1 MKTLLIGTALA
12 LAAGTVQQRAAHA
25 LRRSLERH
33 STVSHLTIDI
43 WGHEWSAR
51 ARMAAGDRLMAA
63 RRRPGADGARAFLA
77 LPASEPAITPDEV
90 SRRPP
95 TALLQEPWMNA
106 RRRARIIALAMQLRP
121 DVIVI
126 TDPLLADLAPYLRLP
141 GVRLVL
147 LDNGLADWAE
157 QASATTPGSE
167 QSQWL
172 RLLAE
177 VSTNDLSK
185 MRRQF
190 DRIVPGLGQDAST
203 PAALLPLEL
212 AANELFFNK
221 TRNLVVP
228 ATGYS
233 WFDRQVLAQVQ
244 AFLDYCSIQGIEPP
258 NLVLTGFAP
267 ALLRGFPD
275 AEIHLDWQKLQNSV
289 GAARCLYLPVLTPA
303 FAQLALAAVAVGTP
317 VLTTRRGAAL
327 YGLTELPG
335 IFAEIST
342 TVSQALAQILDEDLL
357 DSVAYRAIAQAAI
370 PLTGTAAQDRLM
382 RLILQD
388 NPAAALP
395 RAAHPPFQNPPRRVP
410 PCSAAPVV
418 LYNPATRMLLLRL
431 HLLISAQIDEV
442 RLLDFAGAELNRLA
456 PPTPPA
462 RGHILAMEGGVVVE
476 KAELSGGLRVELHD
490 PFGLVASHDIPVE
503 QFALLRGE
511 IAMAHLDD
519 NMLRGA
525 FWVQD
530 SPEGVGQTD
539 RFAVGFAPQK
549 TAASLLGA
557 RAMPEIGAS
566 AVPFAVPLPA
576 TLTPQTECLLWS
588 GAAGSALQTFTPPVQ
603 RPHRETNA
611 SLNARYKPRGAIA
624 ALKNIHAGKRAWIV
638 GNGPSVRLDDL
649 AAIPADDITFCFN
662 RFYLSYADNPL
673 RETYVVSADT
683 LMIQD
688 FGQEM
693 IDLAA
698 GLPLFCLPPSRLPT
712 LSGDYVLLPPGD
724 YYLPLFS
731 QDPEKF
737 VTVGGS
743 SVFVALQMAWYMG
756 IRDVVLYGMDYSF
769 SVKMQRDPRFPF
781 PVSFEEGNHFI
792 KSYRG
797 AKPWCPPTWRD
808 ISAGFINARVAFE
821 LTGGRILNATRG
833 GRLQTFARADF
844 DEIRQRPVWEQSQ
857 SR

>member
-1 MKTLLIGTALA
+1 M
-12 LAAGTVQQRAAHA
+12 
-25 LRRSLERH
+25 
-33 STVSHLTIDI
+33 
-43 WGHEWSAR
+43 
-51 ARMAAGDRLMAA
+51 
-63 RRRPGADGARAFLA
+63 
-77 LPASEPAITPDEV
+77 
-90 SRRPP
+90 
-95 TALLQEPWMNA
+95 
-106 RRRARIIALAMQLRP
+106 
-121 DVIVI
+121 
-126 TDPLLADLAPYLRLP
+126 
-141 GVRLVL
+141 
-147 LDNGLADWAE
+147 
-157 QASATTPGSE
+157 
-167 QSQWL
+167 
-172 RLLAE
+172 
-177 VSTNDLSK
+177 
-185 MRRQF
+185 
-190 DRIVPGLGQDAST
+190 
-203 PAALLPLEL
+203 
-212 AANELFFNK
+212 
-221 TRNLVVP
+221 
-228 ATGYS
+228 
-233 WFDRQVLAQVQ
+233 
-244 AFLDYCSIQGIEPP
+244 
-258 NLVLTGFAP
+258 LTGFAP
-267 ALLRGFPD
+267 ALLRGFAE
-275 AEIHLDWQKLQNSV
+275 AEIHPDWQRLQNSV

-303 FAQLALAAVAVGTP
+303 LAQLALAAVAVGTP

-327 YGLTELPG
+327 YGLAGQAG

-342 TVSQALAQILDEDLL
+342 TLPQALAQILDDDLL
-357 DSVAYRAIAQAAI
+357 DPATYRAIATASA
-370 PLTGTAAQDRLM
+370 PLSGAAAQDRLM

-388 NPAAALP
+388 NPDMALP
-395 RAAHPPFQNPPRRVP
+395 LFDAARQTDAPPQRRVP
-410 PCSAAPVV
+410 PCSAAPLV
-418 LYNPATRMLLLRL
+418 LYNPVTRMLLLRL
-431 HLLISAQIDEV
+431 QLLISAQIDEV
-442 RLLDFAGAELNRLA
+442 RLLDFAGIELNRLA
-456 PPTPPA
+456 PPTAPA
-462 RGHILAMEGGVVVE
+462 RGHILSMEGGVVVE
-476 KAELSGGLRVELHD
+476 QEALSGGLLVELHD
-490 PFGLVASHDIPVE
+490 PFGLVASHRIATDSFEI
-503 QFALLRGE
+503 LRGE

-530 SPEGVGQTD
+530 GAEATGQAD
-539 RFAVGFAPQK
+539 RWAVGFAPQK

-557 RAMPEIGAS
+557 RAMPEIGAH
-566 AVPFAVPLPA
+566 AVPFAIPLPA

-588 GAAGSALQTFTPPVQ
+588 GPAGAALQSFATPVQ

-611 SLNARYKPRGAIA
+611 SLNTRSQPRGAIA
-624 ALKNIHAGKRAWIV
+624 ALKNIHAGKRAWII
-638 GNGPSVRLDDL
+638 GNGPSVRLEDL
-649 AAIPADDITFCFN
+649 AAIPQDDISFCFN
-662 RFYLSYADNPL
+662 RFYLSYGDNPL

-693 IDLAA
+693 VDLSA
-698 GLPLFCLPPSRLPT
+698 GLPLFCLPPARLPN

-844 DEIRQRPVWEQSQ
+844 DAICQTPVAG
-857 SR
+857 

>member
-12 LAAGTVQQRAAHA
+12 LEAGSPQQRGAHA

-33 STVSHLTIDI
+33 SAVSHLTIDI
-43 WGHEWSAR
+43 WGREWSAR

-63 RRRPGADGARAFLA
+63 RRNTGADSARPFLTLA
-77 LPASEPAITPDEV
+77 QAEPTITPAEV

-95 TALLQEPWMNA
+95 TALLQEPWMNQ
-106 RRRARIIALAMQLRP
+106 RRRARITALALQIRP
-121 DVIVI
+121 DLIVI
-126 TDPLLADLAPYLRLP
+126 TDPLLADLAPYLRWP
-141 GVRLVL
+141 GVQLVL
-147 LDNGLADWAE
+147 LDNGLAGWAE
-157 QASATTPGSE
+157 QASASTPGSE
-167 QSQWL
+167 HSQWL

-177 VSTNDLSK
+177 VSTIDQGKL
-185 MRRQF
+185 RRQF
-190 DRIVPGLGQDAST
+190 DRIVPGLGQDANT

-212 AANELFFNK
+212 AADELFFSK

-244 AFLDYCSIQGIEPP
+244 TFLDHCDVQGLEMP

-267 ALLRGFPD
+267 ALLRDFADFAD
-275 AEIHLDWQKLQNSV
+275 AEIHPDWQRLQNSV
-289 GAARCLYLPVLTPA
+289 GAARCLYLPVLTPVL
-303 FAQLALAAVAVGTP
+303 AQLALAAVAVGTP
-317 VLTTRRGAAL
+317 VLTTRRSAAL
-327 YGLTELPG
+327 YGLAGQPG

-342 TVSQALAQILDEDLL
+342 ALPQALAQVLDDDLL
-357 DSVAYRAIAQAAI
+357 GPEAYRAIAAAAA
-370 PLTGTAAQDRLM
+370 PLSGAVAQDRLM

-388 NPAAALP
+388 SPDSALP
-395 RAAHPPFQNPPRRVP
+395 LGTARQTDPAPQRRVP
-410 PCSAAPVV
+410 PCSATPQV
-418 LYNPATRMLLLRL
+418 LYNPVTQMLLVRL
-431 HLLISAQIDEV
+431 QLLISAQIDEV
-442 RLLDFAGAELNRLA
+442 RLLDFAGSELNRLA

-462 RGHILAMEGGVVVE
+462 RGHIMSMEGGVVVDQ
-476 KAELSGGLRVELHD
+476 AALSGGLRVELHD
-490 PFGLVASHDIPVE
+490 PFGLVASHDIAVA
-503 QFALLRGE
+503 QFETLRGE

-530 SPEGVGQTD
+530 SAEGALGTN
-539 RFAVGFAPQK
+539 RWAVGFAPQK
-549 TAASLLGA
+549 TATSLLGA

-566 AVPFAVPLPA
+566 AVPFAIPLPA
-576 TLTPQTECLLWS
+576 KLTPQTECLLWS
-588 GAAGSALQTFTPPVQ
+588 GMAGTPLQNFAMPVQ

-611 SLNARYKPRGAIA
+611 SLNMRPQPRGAIA
-624 ALKNIHAGKRAWIV
+624 ALKNIHVGKRAWIV
-638 GNGPSVRLDDL
+638 GNGPSVRLEDL
-649 AAIPADDITFCFN
+649 AAIPKDDISFCFN
-662 RFYLSYADNPL
+662 RFYLSYGDNPL

-683 LMIQD
+683 LMIKD

-698 GLPLFCLPPSRLPT
+698 GLPLFCLPPSRLPD
-712 LSGDYVLLPPGD
+712 LHGEYVLLPPAD
-724 YYLPLFS
+724 HYLPLFS

-808 ISAGFINARVAFE
+808 ISAGFLNARVAFE

-844 DEIRQRPVWEQSQ
+844 DEIRQRPVGG
-857 SR
+857 